1 MHLLPVILSI
11 DKHGHYS
18 VLDEWGV
25 SGLRIRLAMLLALI
39 IFSTI
44 PVHADAEEAPC
55 IILAKADEWYNIG
68 LSGITDSSESMI
80 SFKFDHE
87 QPVKDRLEV
96 QGSLKIENDLFT
108 NSIYYIKNGSLV
120 LCTVHYKGLDSVLLG
135 EERARLE
142 ITSDVHHVHLIGIQI
157 DDVSTELDIP
167 PSFQIVLLRDILQQA
182 RGRHAAAASA
192 VRCMRAIKYRID
204 DAAAF
209 ADTPTKG
216 IMQPEHPVR
225 CHAAS
230 ANFGMVA

>member
-167 PSFQIVLLRDILQQA
+167 PSFQIVLAFCSLVPFFLLMPDTINELQAQLDAEALSKGVYGRILGLLLPLLSIA
-182 RGRHAAAASA
+182 LTILLLGGLY
-192 VRCMRAIKYRID
+192 V
-204 DAAAF
+204 F
-209 ADTPTKG
+209 
-216 IMQPEHPVR
+216 
-225 CHAAS
+225 
-230 ANFGMVA
+230 